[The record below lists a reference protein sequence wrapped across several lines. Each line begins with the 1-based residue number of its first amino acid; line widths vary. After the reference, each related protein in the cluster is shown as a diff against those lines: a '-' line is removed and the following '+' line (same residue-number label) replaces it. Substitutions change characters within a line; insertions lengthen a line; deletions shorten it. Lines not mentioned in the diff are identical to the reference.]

1 MDLVPL
7 AHNDLAVAAVAG
19 LLQNDKILKQIP
31 SPFLNINA
39 QMCQSLRG

>member
-31 SPFLNINA
+31 QYYISAKIKNI
-39 QMCQSLRG
+39 